1 MRRITDV
8 LTTEHTLLC
17 ILFDEIDSLL
27 PGVRTV
33 NEVRLLSRL
42 VEGVLSHHA
51 DVEQNLAFAALD
63 HVLAEKDELRQLHQD
78 HEEIDTCLRDAALAT
93 ELSEAVKL
101 LKAGLKASRVHFRR
115 EEQSVFPLFEKM
127 LAPSSLETLAA
138 GASLGSSAP
147 RPRRSRTHRAVDNA
161 MPEAH

>member
-8 LTTEHTLLC
+8 LTTEHNLLC
-17 ILFDEIDSLL
+17 ILFDEIDRLL

-33 NEVRLLSRL
+33 DEVRLLSRL

-63 HVLAEKDELRQLHQD
+63 HALAEKDELRQLHQD
-78 HEEIDTCLRDAALAT
+78 HDEIDACLRDAALAT
-93 ELSEAVKL
+93 ELAKAVQL
-101 LKAGLKASRVHFRR
+101 LKAGLEASRVHFRL

-138 GASLGSSAP
+138 GVAASGLASGKRGFSKSP
-147 RPRRSRTHRAVDNA
+147 RSR
-161 MPEAH
+161 